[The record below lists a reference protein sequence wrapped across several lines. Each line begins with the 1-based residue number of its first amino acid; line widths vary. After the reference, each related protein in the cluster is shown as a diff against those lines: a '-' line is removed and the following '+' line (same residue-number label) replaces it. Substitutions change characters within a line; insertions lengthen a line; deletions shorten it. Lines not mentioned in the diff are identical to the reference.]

1 MSYGFCPICG
11 AQGKLRERRINGDDT
26 CVNGHKYPSAKSLNS
41 RPEAPALMQTV
52 SDIFKALAGPTDIAS
67 GPTTLAQALS
77 TPTEPMKG
85 PLAIA
90 VASQTEADAL
100 RELLGISKGPNDQ
113 GFVVL
118 PFGGSILSFAP
129 SSTLLLRGL
138 VVIPPHG
145 GPISRQ
151 AFDGWVA
158 SAINPYLAPQAPRL
172 IL

>member
-11 AQGKLRERRINGDDT
+11 AEGKQRERRVNGDDI
-26 CVNGHKYPSAKSLNS
+26 CRNGHKYPSAKSLKE
-41 RPEAPALMQTV
+41 RP
-52 SDIFKALAGPTDIAS
+52 AGTEIAS

-100 RELLGISKGPNDQ
+100 RELLGISKGPDDQ
-113 GFVVL
+113 GFVVI
-118 PFGGSILSFAP
+118 PFGGSLLSFAP
-129 SSTLLLRGL
+129 GGTLLLRGL

-151 AFDGWVA
+151 TFDGWIA
-158 SAINPYLAPQAPRL
+158 STINPYLAPQAPRL
-172 IL
+172 TL

>member
-41 RPEAPALMQTV
+41 RPE
-52 SDIFKALAGPTDIAS
+52 PTDIAS

-113 GFVVL
+113 GFVVI

-129 SSTLLLRGL
+129 GGTLLLRGL

>member
-1 MSYGFCPICG
+1 MYGYCPKCG
-11 AQGKLRERRINGDDT
+11 AEIISRTRGGPNAMDT
-26 CVNGHKYPSAKSLNS
+26 CVNHHRFPS
-41 RPEAPALMQTV
+41 REALQQR
-52 SDIFKALAGPTDIAS
+52 PTDIAS

-113 GFVVL
+113 GFVVI

-129 SSTLLLRGL
+129 GGTLLLRGL

>member
-1 MSYGFCPICG
+1 MYGFCPNCG
-11 AQGKLRERRINGDDT
+11 AEVYSRTRGGPNAKDT
-26 CVNGHKYPSAKSLNS
+26 CRNGHTYPSRESLQQ
-41 RPEAPALMQTV
+41 PPAHATAPTE
-52 SDIFKALAGPTDIAS
+52 IAS

-113 GFVVL
+113 GFVVI

-129 SSTLLLRGL
+129 GGTLLLRGL

-145 GPISRQ
+145 GPIPRQ
-151 AFDGWVA
+151 AFDGWIA